1 LGNALVDLLDVLL
14 ESLVQHLVGFVQNE
28 HLEIVQLELSSLLE
42 ILDSSWGS
50 NNHLDSVLKG
60 SDLVINV
67 TLAINTLDPK
77 LVGTASKSLKLIR
90 DLNGQLSGGNQD
102 QNQRQLTSLSLESSL
117 GSESLQSWQ
126 TEGQSLTTSGSI
138 FSKDVLAREDQR
150 VGFLLNRKEVLNAS
164 GDECF
169 LHVFRYSEVVKVSQ
183 GDIGILF
190 LLGTIFILKWSFS

>member
-1 LGNALVDLLDVLL
+1 MGNALVDLLDVLL